1 MSQVEDFLTDQEEQ
15 FIVDAIIQAERNSSG
30 EIRVHIEE
38 HTIKQ
43 PFERAQ
49 EVFQFLQMD
58 QTKNRNGV
66 LFYVGVSDHSFVILG
81 DKGINE
87 KVETGF
93 WDQTKDVVVEH
104 FKKGQYKDGLVKGV
118 LKAGLKLQQL
128 FPYDEDSDA
137 DELPNEISRG

>member
-1 MSQVEDFLTDQEEQ
+1 MSQAEDFLTDQEEQ

-87 KVETGF
+87 KVEAGF

>member
-38 HTIKQ
+38 HAIKQ

>member
-66 LFYVGVSDHSFVILG
+66 LFYVDVSDHSFVILG

-87 KVETGF
+87 KVEAGF

>member
-87 KVETGF
+87 KVEAGF